1 MKGGPIRDEGEG
13 AIGKP
18 RGEIQKAPGRSL
30 LGRFRYPSR
39 RQIVR
44 RTASA
49 AAAVVAFLFVVWLGE
64 AGLYNLS
71 FAEEIVPALERG
83 FSGTMWLVGFVIP
96 VGFGTGLMMASART
110 SDSRIARAIG
120 GTYVEFFRSMPP
132 FTLIAFSSLLATK
145 LLRTVF
151 YIDNPVGLAVAAA
164 TFALALHSGSY
175 QTEILRAGILSV
187 PAGQVEAAYALGLTR
202 SRTLFNV
209 ILPQAFRISL
219 PALGNEFSSVIKD
232 TSLLSAISAVEL
244 AFIGG
249 VLVNNALS
257 RDFNL
262 PFIIWSEISVLY
274 FVLTYAV
281 VWIVRYAEN
290 RSKVP
295 GLEAAQ
301 L

>member
-1 MKGGPIRDEGEG
+1 
-13 AIGKP
+13 
-18 RGEIQKAPGRSL
+18 
-30 LGRFRYPSR
+30 
-39 RQIVR
+39 
-44 RTASA
+44 
-49 AAAVVAFLFVVWLGE
+49 
-64 AGLYNLS
+64 
-71 FAEEIVPALERG
+71 
-83 FSGTMWLVGFVIP
+83 
-96 VGFGTGLMMASART
+96 
-110 SDSRIARAIG
+110 
-120 GTYVEFFRSMPP
+120 MPP
-132 FTLIAFSSLLATK
+132 FTLIAFSSLLVTK
-145 LLRTVF
+145 MLRTVF
-151 YIDNPVGLAVAAA
+151 YIDNPVSFAVAAA
-164 TFALALHSGSY
+164 TLALALHSASY

-187 PAGQVEAAYALGLTR
+187 PAGQVEAAYALGLSR

-249 VLVNNALS
+249 VLVNDALR

-281 VWIVRYAEN
+281 VRILRYTEN
-290 RSKVP
+290 RSRVP